1 MYSGMKEALLRFL
14 KVPSEPDAPAGH
26 EGTLR
31 TFRAAPSYF
40 RYKLA
45 LWGLGQF
52 FSLIALG
59 FLLLGLV
66 VSSSQAE
73 GAAGCVLVAVLG
85 GGILFLLVQMLFSH
99 LAVRL
104 DYEMRWYLVTDQ
116 SLRIREG
123 VFQVREMTMTFANI
137 QNISISQ
144 GPLQRLLGVS
154 DLEVKS
160 AGGGGSQHPQ
170 QAGAFSMHTGYF
182 RGVDNAEELRDLMR
196 ERMRKAKGA
205 GLGDP
210 DDVHDI
216 HEAHEEGVDALPAES
231 SADLAAALQ
240 AIRTEARALRYVA
253 ERAAEGAA

>member
-1 MYSGMKEALLRFL
+1 MYDGLKSSLLRLL
-14 KVPSEPDAPAGH
+14 KVPSEPDPPAGH

-45 LWGLGQF
+45 LWGIGQF
-52 FSLIALG
+52 FTFIALI
-59 FLLLGLV
+59 FLV
-66 VSSSQAE
+66 VGFVASSALRSD
-73 GAAGCVLVAVLG
+73 GAAGCVLSILLG
-85 GGILFLLVQMLFSH
+85 LGILVVLAMIVVSF

-123 VFQVREMTMTFANI
+123 VFHVREMTMTFANI

-160 AGGGGSQHPQ
+160 AGGGGAQHPQ

-210 DDVHDI
+210 EDDHD
-216 HEAHEEGVDALPAES
+216 E
-231 SADLAAALQ
+231 AAADAGTGAPDLT
-240 AIRTEARALRYVA
+240 AVLSELRTEAQHLRRSA
-253 ERAAEGAA
+253 TLIASRTE

>member
-1 MYSGMKEALLRFL
+1 MYSALKGALLRFL
-14 KVPSEPDAPAGH
+14 KVPSEPDPPAGH

-45 LWGLGQF
+45 LWGIAQI
-52 FSLIALG
+52 FS
-59 FLLLGLV
+59 FLGLLALIV
-66 VSSSQAE
+66 GFVLTSSDRAD
-73 GAAGCVLVAVLG
+73 GLAGCVLTVLLG
-85 GGILFLLVQMLFSH
+85 GGILLILLQLVLSFVG
-99 LAVRL
+99 VRL

-123 VFQVREMTMTFANI
+123 VLQVREMTMTFANI

-144 GPLQRLLGVS
+144 GPLQRILGVW

-160 AGGGGSQHPQ
+160 AGGGGAQHPQ
-170 QAGAFSMHTGYF
+170 QAGMLSMHTGYF

-196 ERMRKAKGA
+196 ERMRKAKDA

-210 DDVHDI
+210 DDAHDDESAT
-216 HEAHEEGVDALPAES
+216 EASD
-231 SADLAAALQ
+231 ADLAAALVEM
-240 AIRTEARALRYVA
+240 RTEARALRV
-253 ERAAEGAA
+253 AAESLG

>member
-1 MYSGMKEALLRFL
+1 MYPGLKGTLLRAL
-14 KVPSEPDAPAGH
+14 KVPPEPDPPAGH

-45 LWGLGQF
+45 LWAIAQF
-52 FSLIALG
+52 FSLIVLFFLVVG
-59 FLLLGLV
+59 FLATSTERADGL
-66 VSSSQAE
+66 
-73 GAAGCVLVAVLG
+73 AGCFLTVILG
-85 GGILFLLVQMLFSH
+85 GGILLVLFQLLVSFLG
-99 LAVRL
+99 VRL

-123 VFQVREMTMTFANI
+123 IFHVREMTMTFANI

-144 GPLQRLLGVS
+144 GPLQRLLGVA

-160 AGGGGSQHPQ
+160 AGGGGGGGPGKNPQ
-170 QAGAFSMHTGYF
+170 QAGTFSMHTGYF

-210 DDVHDI
+210 DDEQHPREPRHDW
-216 HEAHEEGVDALPAES
+216 VDS
-231 SADLAAALQ
+231 DLASVLTEVV
-240 AIRTEARALRYVA
+240 TEARALRG
-253 ERAAEGAA
+253 AAEALG

>member
-1 MYSGMKEALLRFL
+1 MTDTYSGLKGRLLRVL
-14 KVPSEPDAPAGH
+14 RVPSEPDAPAGH

-31 TFRAAPSYF
+31 TFRAAPSYY

-45 LWGLGQF
+45 LWSIGQF
-52 FSLIALG
+52 FTVVVAAFLVFGLVAASIQEGGIPGCAFTVVMVG
-59 FLLLGLV
+59 GLLL
-66 VSSSQAE
+66 
-73 GAAGCVLVAVLG
+73 
-85 GGILFLLVQMLFSH
+85 ILFQLLLSF

-123 VFQVREMTMTFANI
+123 VFNVREMTMTFANI

-160 AGGGGSQHPQ
+160 AGGGGAQHPQ
-170 QAGAFSMHTGYF
+170 QAGMLSMHTGYF

-210 DDVHDI
+210 DDEHD
-216 HEAHEEGVDALPAES
+216 EVPQRDVPQRRLD
-231 SADLAAALQ
+231 ADLTAVLDEMLA
-240 AIRTEARALRYVA
+240 EARALRI
-253 ERAAEGAA
+253 AAEARS

>member
-1 MYSGMKEALLRFL
+1 MYTALKDTLLRVL

-26 EGTLR
+26 QGTLR
-31 TFRAAPSYF
+31 TFRAADSYY
-40 RYKLA
+40 RYKLV
-45 LWGLGQF
+45 LWAIAQF
-52 FSLIALG
+52 FSVIVLL
-59 FLLLGLV
+59 FLALGLV
-66 VSSSQAE
+66 AASIDE
-73 GAAGCVLVAVLG
+73 GGFPGCVLTVVMG
-85 GGILFLLVQMLFSH
+85 GGILFILFQMLLSL

-104 DYEMRWYLVTDQ
+104 DFEMRWYLVTDQ

-123 VFQVREMTMTFANI
+123 VFHVREMTMTFANI

-160 AGGGGSQHPQ
+160 AGGGGAQHPQ

-210 DDVHDI
+210 DDELHADTVETD
-216 HEAHEEGVDALPAES
+216 PT
-231 SADLAAALQ
+231 ADLESVLAEM
-240 AIRTEARALRYVA
+240 RTEARALRA
-253 ERAAEGAA
+253 AAEAL